1 MLNWILSAS
10 SLLRVATTMTGG
22 GRSLKERLML
32 LVKKP
37 KTSWYMPIAAIVIL
51 SIAVG
56 CTMTGSVSTTPPSQ
70 DQEIVTKWVGTLKK
84 DPKNA
89 AYNEAMLAYD
99 AFLSG
104 ELPVVFKGSDEGR
117 YVYDLGT
124 VLGEPGIAGY
134 CVVDANHDGIPELY
148 IASTCVE
155 VFSYA
160 DGKLVHWFSGY
171 TNLSNGP
178 TVVLEDGTIFG
189 RHDTTGVFYYVTTFL
204 TDGSPYTI
212 AFDCLEGGEYEA
224 YNFNGKPLDKETW
237 YAVTEN
243 YRAMEDS
250 ETKVQ
255 WKSWTGNTAA

>member
-1 MLNWILSAS
+1 MLKWVSSVL
-10 SLLRVATTMTGG
+10 SLLHVETAMTNGKN
-22 GRSLKERLML
+22 SPKERLALLAKKSKTAGYML
-32 LVKKP
+32 VCV
-37 KTSWYMPIAAIVIL
+37 AVIL

-56 CTMTGSVSTTPPSQ
+56 CTMTESIPQPQSE
-70 DQEIVTKWVGTLKK
+70 EIVTKWVGKLKK

-104 ELPVVFKGSDEGR
+104 ELPVVFKGYDEGR
-117 YVYDLGT
+117 YVYDFGT

-237 YAVTEN
+237 YALTAE
-243 YRAMEDS
+243 YRAMEDA
-250 ETKVQ
+250 EMQVEWKTWTK
-255 WKSWTGNTAA
+255 K